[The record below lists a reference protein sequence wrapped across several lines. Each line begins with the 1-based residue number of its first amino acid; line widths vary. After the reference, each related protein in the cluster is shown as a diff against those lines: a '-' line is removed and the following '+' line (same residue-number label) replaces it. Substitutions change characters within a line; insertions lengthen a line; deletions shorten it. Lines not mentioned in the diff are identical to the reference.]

1 MQYGFDAPS
10 ATAHHPHSAHTNV
23 NPAVLFGYPATA
35 SGMASPFATPGGGG
49 GGGVG
54 MYGSSSVLSD
64 ADLDLENILA
74 SFNNAASAQ
83 DTAGGTLPQAYMGA
97 PFAGLQSGLRHQTPL
112 PPVNENGGQQTAAEA
127 GEFFS
132 QPPPKARR
140 GSSNEYGTPNTNTT
154 YGASPSDTF
163 ATPSTSSKRSVSQE
177 RTGRL
182 GRSSSA
188 SGVGKAPRQT
198 SRSRSARRTSSA
210 ATAGYQDRTEAKERG
225 RDRERSTQRGE
236 AVDKASPASN
246 LATPGASATATP
258 TSNPPPPAAA
268 AVGISTAS
276 AATMPPPHPY
286 AMSMPAFVHPASY
299 GAHAA
304 SMPTHAVNGGWF
316 PHPHPSSTGA
326 VPLPGMHH
334 PALAAGGAAFPS
346 QHFMAPNLQH
356 HPMAF
361 DPLTGWRP
369 TVGPLPASAPPAAA
383 PDARPTNPPS
393 SSATTTTAAAAAA
406 AAGSKK
412 DTVPAPPSNTSGS
425 KKNKGLEDVQE
436 EDDSKGY
443 VQLVHP
449 GSRRARERRELTLV
463 VPSVPL
469 FASGPTQ
476 RTADRQT
483 EEASR
488 IAQRR
493 RASSP
498 RQHQRSH
505 RRTRVSPPRS
515 VPSRRTSA
523 AAADADSFFVDS
535 GRAERWRRRTG

>member
-10 ATAHHPHSAHTNV
+10 ATALHQHSTLVAAHANV
-23 NPAVLFGYPATA
+23 NPAVLFGYSATA
-35 SGMASPFATPGGGG
+35 SGMTSPFAATGGG

-54 MYGSSSVLSD
+54 VYGSSSVLSD

-74 SFNNAASAQ
+74 SFNSATSAQ
-83 DTAGGTLPQAYMGA
+83 DTAGGSLPQGYMGT
-97 PFAGLQSGLRHQTPL
+97 PFAGLQSGLRHQSPL
-112 PPVNENGGQQTAAEA
+112 PPVNENGGQPTPADA

-140 GSSNEYGTPNTNTT
+140 GSSNEYGTPNTTNAT

-246 LATPGASATATP
+246 LGTPGASAAATP
-258 TSNPPPPAAA
+258 GANSTNHPPPPAAA
-268 AVGISTAS
+268 AVGIPTAS

-286 AMSMPAFVHPASY
+286 AISMPAFVHPASY

-304 SMPTHAVNGGWF
+304 SMPTHAVGGGWF
-316 PHPHPSSTGA
+316 PHPHPHPSTGA
-326 VPLPGMHH
+326 VPLPGTQH
-334 PALAAGGAAFPS
+334 PALAAGGGGAAFAS
-346 QHFMAPNLQH
+346 QHFMAPNLHHPPHHH

-393 SSATTTTAAAAAA
+393 SSATTTTAA
-406 AAGSKK
+406 GSKK
-412 DTVPAPPSNTSGS
+412 DAASAPPSNTSGS

-436 EDDSKGY
+436 EDDGKGY
-443 VQLVHP
+443 VPFQLFH
-449 GSRRARERRELTLV
+449 L
-463 VPSVPL
+463 
-469 FASGPTQ
+469 
-476 RTADRQT
+476 
-483 EEASR
+483 
-488 IAQRR
+488 
-493 RASSP
+493 
-498 RQHQRSH
+498 
-505 RRTRVSPPRS
+505 
-515 VPSRRTSA
+515 
-523 AAADADSFFVDS
+523 
-535 GRAERWRRRTG
+535 

>member
-10 ATAHHPHSAHTNV
+10 ATAHHQYSTLVAAHSNV
-23 NPAVLFGYPATA
+23 NPAALLSYSASA
-35 SGMASPFATPGGGG
+35 SGMTSPFAATGGG

-74 SFNNAASAQ
+74 SFNNATSAQ
-83 DTAGGTLPQAYMGA
+83 DNTGGHLPQGYIGTH
-97 PFAGLQSGLRHQTPL
+97 FSGLQSGLRHQSPL
-112 PPVNENGGQQTAAEA
+112 PPVNENGGQQTTAEA
-127 GEFFS
+127 GEYFS

-140 GSSNEYGTPNTNTT
+140 GSSNEYGTPTTNTT

-163 ATPSTSSKRSVSQE
+163 TTPSASSKRSVSQE

-182 GRSSSA
+182 GRSSSVG
-188 SGVGKAPRQT
+188 GVGKAPRQT

-236 AVDKASPASN
+236 VADKASPASN
-246 LATPGASATATP
+246 LGTPGASAAATPGASS
-258 TSNPPPPAAA
+258 TSNPPPA
-268 AVGISTAS
+268 AVGIPTAS
-276 AATMPPPHPY
+276 GATMPPPHPY

-334 PALAAGGAAFPS
+334 PALAAGGGGAAAFAS
-346 QHFMAPNLQH
+346 QHFMAPQLHHPH

-383 PDARPTNPPS
+383 PDARPTNPPT
-393 SSATTTTAAAAAA
+393 SSATTTTTAAAA
-406 AAGSKK
+406 SKK
-412 DTVPAPPSNTSGS
+412 DPVPAPPANTGGS

-436 EDDSKGY
+436 EDDGKGY
-443 VQLVHP
+443 VQTFHILT
-449 GSRRARERRELTLV
+449 RCAR
-463 VPSVPL
+463 
-469 FASGPTQ
+469 G
-476 RTADRQT
+476 
-483 EEASR
+483 
-488 IAQRR
+488 
-493 RASSP
+493 
-498 RQHQRSH
+498 
-505 RRTRVSPPRS
+505 
-515 VPSRRTSA
+515 
-523 AAADADSFFVDS
+523 
-535 GRAERWRRRTG
+535 